1 MMGETSDKG
10 THSPLN
16 RTAKRTRN
24 KGLDRG
30 EGEARVRAG
39 RGRGCLREIETDG
52 LDGGG
57 WHISLL

>member
-1 MMGETSDKG
+1 MMGGTSDKG

-30 EGEARVRAG
+30 EGEARVRV
-39 RGRGCLREIETDG
+39 
-52 LDGGG
+52 GGEEG
-57 WHISLL
+57 D

>member
-1 MMGETSDKG
+1 MMGGTSDKG

-39 RGRGCLREIETDG
+39 GEEGD
-52 LDGGG
+52 
-57 WHISLL
+57 